1 MTTSAARLFQAGRW
15 PKYGFERTCR
25 HRPAEGDI
33 IRYRITNPDG
43 QVFEIDNYYLQP
55 AIYEVAMRDAGIQDF
70 RWIDVSL
77 DPSEPRQS
85 FWTISWRN
93 RPSPHSSRQ
102 SPERC

>member
-1 MTTSAARLFQAGRW
+1 MTTSAARLFRAGRW

-25 HRPAEGDI
+25 HPPAEGDI

-43 QVFEIDNYYLQP
+43 QVLEIDNYYLQP
-55 AIYEVAMRDAGIQDF
+55 ATYEAAMRDAGIQDF

-85 FWTISWRN
+85 FWDDFMA
-93 RPSPHSSRQ
+93 Q
-102 SPERC
+102 SPFTAFAATKP